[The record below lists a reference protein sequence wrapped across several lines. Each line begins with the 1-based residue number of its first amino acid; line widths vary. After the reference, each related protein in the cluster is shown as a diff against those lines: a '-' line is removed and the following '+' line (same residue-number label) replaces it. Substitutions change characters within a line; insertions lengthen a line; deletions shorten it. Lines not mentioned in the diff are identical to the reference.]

1 MTNIEKSELK
11 KFFDHIV
18 QADPFDHESFIY
30 SRYMQRDSE
39 DSEYALRATY
49 VHGVAYIEGLVGHE
63 GIKIKVFYNKLQG
76 IQLWTYLGDEP
87 RVDSWPY
94 HQIDAAL
101 KEIFLLT
108 KQ

>member
-63 GIKIKVFYNKLQG
+63 GIKIKVLYNKRQV
-76 IQLWTYLGDEP
+76 IQLCAYPDNTTLH
-87 RVDSWPY
+87 DS
-94 HQIDAAL
+94 
-101 KEIFLLT
+101 
-108 KQ
+108 